1 MKLELKDGSII
12 EIPDGFK
19 DANEFVAKFNEYS
32 QQVPTLQ
39 QQAALADR
47 YKAWGD
53 PDTLEARLTA
63 HINAQVEA
71 AKAAAKAEGATPKE
85 VKAVGNDIIDRWAEL
100 SPQQQIAFM
109 QEQIAQGVKAETQ
122 KMVESYWQ
130 QAQSQLNGATTG
142 TQQQFDLLARAL
154 DAKLANPKLD
164 LQKMW
169 GEMGKLAKAT
179 PEELMQMAM
188 RASTADDDWNAK
200 LANEKAKWQEES
212 DKKAAAE
219 KLQVLNSDSFNKTFQ
234 RNEER
239 PSLNKPGGEDAMRA
253 KILGDALQKGDIQSN
268 QI

>member
-1 MKLELKDGSII
+1 MQLELKDGQVI

-19 DANEFVAKFNEYS
+19 DANEFIAKFNELNS
-32 QQVPTLQ
+32 QVPTLQ
-39 QQAALADR
+39 QQAALVDK

-53 PDTLEARLTA
+53 PDTLEARLSA

-71 AKAAAKAEGATPKE
+71 AKAAAKAEGAGRKE
-85 VKAVGNDIIDRWAEL
+85 VTAVGNEVFDRWAEL

-109 QEQIAQGVKAETQ
+109 QEQIANGVKAETQ
-122 KMVESYWQ
+122 KQVEAYWQ
-130 QAQSQLNGATTG
+130 QAQQQLNGATTG

-164 LQKMW
+164 LTKMW
-169 GEMGKLAKAT
+169 EQMGKLAKAT

-188 RASTADDDWNAK
+188 KAATADDDWNTK
-200 LANEKAKWQEES
+200 LSNERAKWQEES
-212 DKKAAAE
+212 EKKAAAE
-219 KLQVLNSDSFNKTFQ
+219 KLNVLHSDTLSSTFK

-239 PSLNKPGGEDAMRA
+239 PSLNKPGGEDAMRM
-253 KILGDALQKGDIQSN
+253 KILGDALQKGDISAN